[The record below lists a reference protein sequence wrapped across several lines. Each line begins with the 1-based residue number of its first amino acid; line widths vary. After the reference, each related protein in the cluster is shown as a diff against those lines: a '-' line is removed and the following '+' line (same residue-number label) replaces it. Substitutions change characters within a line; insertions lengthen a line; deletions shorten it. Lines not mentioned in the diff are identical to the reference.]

1 MGVLW
6 PPEGEIW
13 LLVTTGGEFG
23 PESELLFEASTA
35 KTKAPESVINIRI
48 TWKKWNK
55 MNNLIRI
62 AITEICLDKKLRKNP
77 QYMRQT
83 TTPLLTLIEKLIRSK
98 TKILFYVRN
107 WPCVIISVPNSIRK

>member
-62 AITEICLDKKLRKNP
+62 AITETKSWEKIHNICDKLRHHCWLSLKSWSD
-77 QYMRQT
+77 QKQKYFFT
-83 TTPLLTLIEKLIRSK
+83 YEIDLA
-98 TKILFYVRN
+98 
-107 WPCVIISVPNSIRK
+107 